1 LQTTLLTKENILLQ
15 QDSTSWQE
23 AIKKAAQPLLRNGS
37 VSKQYVEAMIQSVL
51 DAGPYIVLMPGFA
64 LAHARSEDGVCRLAA
79 IDPTSHLEL
88 MSELAEVLARDNIID
103 RLANV
108 ETPEAFIK
116 LLEETRS

>member
-1 LQTTLLTKENILLQ
+1 
-15 QDSTSWQE
+15 
-23 AIKKAAQPLLRNGS
+23 
-37 VSKQYVEAMIQSVL
+37 
-51 DAGPYIVLMPGFA
+51 
-64 LAHARSEDGVCRLAA
+64 
-79 IDPTSHLEL
+79 